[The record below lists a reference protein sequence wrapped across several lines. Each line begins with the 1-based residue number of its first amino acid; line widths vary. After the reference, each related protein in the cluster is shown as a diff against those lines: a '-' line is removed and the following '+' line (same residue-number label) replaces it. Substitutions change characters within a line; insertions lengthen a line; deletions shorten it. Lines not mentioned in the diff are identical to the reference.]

1 MSSAPAS
8 QQTRFLGL
16 RFDDLE
22 QSEAIE
28 RIKRLAQADSF
39 HYVVTPNVDHIV
51 RLHSRAADAVLRES
65 YAEASICLCD
75 SRILRALAALSGIR
89 LSLVTGSDLTIRLLD
104 GYLDKISAITV
115 IGGAAGVI
123 EDVRRRY
130 PACSWHHHLP
140 PMGVRDN
147 PEAQEQIIEFVQRTG
162 ADLMLFAIGSPQSE
176 LLCHEIRR
184 RGSARGVALC
194 IGASLEFVSGA
205 KKRAPPWM
213 QRAGLE
219 WFFRLVCEPRRLWR
233 RYLVQGP
240 AIFPLWGRSQLT
252 RVLRRDESGSRPS
265 DEP

>member
-1 MSSAPAS
+1 
-8 QQTRFLGL
+8 
-16 RFDDLE
+16 
-22 QSEAIE
+22 
-28 RIKRLAQADSF
+28 
-39 HYVVTPNVDHIV
+39 
-51 RLHSRAADAVLRES
+51 
-65 YAEASICLCD
+65 
-75 SRILRALAALSGIR
+75 
-89 LSLVTGSDLTIRLLD
+89 
-104 GYLDKISAITV
+104 
-115 IGGAAGVI
+115 
-123 EDVRRRY
+123 
-130 PACSWHHHLP
+130 
-140 PMGVRDN
+140 MGVRDN